1 LDLLSLT
8 ADSTIPIWKDRE
20 PIALYG
26 LEKTGHLCLVERTGG
41 RAVGEG
47 DVMIEKKAD
56 LRRPLPC
63 AIVECRGGRYRISAK
78 RKHKKGACGV
88 RACQT
93 AERNV

>member
-1 LDLLSLT
+1 LGPSYWGSGLLEQERLREGIHLDLPSLT
-8 ADSTIPIWKDRE
+8 ADSTILIWKDKE

-47 DVMIEKKAD
+47 DVMFEKKAD

-63 AIVECRGGRYRISAK
+63 AIVDYRGG
-78 RKHKKGACGV
+78 GQV
-88 RACQT
+88 
-93 AERNV
+93 